1 MYHRC
6 PSLKNALD
14 THIRHIQ
21 RILQM
26 NGIVIFIALIMFLWL
41 GRSIL
46 IPLLVATFLWYLINA
61 TATYVRKVFPYNS
74 DRLRIARPIASRA
87 FDWISNTLS
96 VLAMCGLIYFFATQ
110 IQPMF
115 RELLVALPELQHRF
129 VQFSHYLSES
139 LGIRFDASM
148 IPNIANI
155 ATGIGAS
162 VANILTSTGMIL
174 VYMIFMFIEQSTFN
188 KKITALIPNK
198 SKYKKARYIIDS
210 IDENMKKYL
219 FMKTVLSG
227 ITGVLSYFW
236 LQMIGVEFA
245 GIWAFIVFIT
255 SYIPTIGAIVA
266 CALPILYSLV
276 MAPSLQQPILTAI
289 GLITLQI
296 VFGNILEPKFTGK
309 TLNLSTLAILINL
322 VFWGM
327 IWGIAGM
334 FFSVP
339 LLVAIFIITA
349 QFDSTRWIAILLSA
363 DGKIPDKN
371 EE

>member
-1 MYHRC
+1 
-6 PSLKNALD
+6 
-14 THIRHIQ
+14 
-21 RILQM
+21 M
-26 NGIVIFIALIMFLWL
+26 NGIILFAALIVFLWL

-61 TATYVRKVFPYNS
+61 TSSYFRKIMPYNS
-74 DRLRIARPIASRA
+74 EENKKHRPILSRS
-87 FDWISNTLS
+87 FDWASNILSTLILCS
-96 VLAMCGLIYFFATQ
+96 LLYFFVTQ

-115 RELLVALPELQHRF
+115 KELIGAMPLIQHKLVLF
-129 VQFSHYLSES
+129 GDYLSES
-139 LGIRFDASM
+139 LGIHFDASM

-155 ATGIGAS
+155 ATNIGAS
-162 VANILTSTGMIL
+162 AANLVTSAGMIL
-174 VYMIFMFIEQSTFN
+174 IYMLFMFIEQSTFN
-188 KKITALIPNK
+188 KKFAVLFPNK
-198 SKYKKARYIIDS
+198 TQSKKMRYILDS
-210 IDENMKKYL
+210 IDNNMKKYL
-219 FMKTVLSG
+219 FMKTLLSG
-227 ITGVLSYFW
+227 ITGILSYFW

-266 CALPILYSLV
+266 CGLPIIFSLIT
-276 MAPSLQQPILTAI
+276 APSLHQPILTAI
-289 GLITLQI
+289 GLIGLQI
-296 VFGNILEPKFTGK
+296 IFGNILEPKFTGK

-339 LLVAIFIITA
+339 LLVATFIITA
-349 QFDSTRWIAILLSA
+349 QFDSTRWIAVLLSA
-363 DGKIPDKN
+363 DGKIPDKR

>member
-1 MYHRC
+1 
-6 PSLKNALD
+6 
-14 THIRHIQ
+14 
-21 RILQM
+21 M
-26 NGIVIFIALIMFLWL
+26 NNLIWIIGLVLILWL
-41 GRSIL
+41 GRSIF

-61 TATYVRKVFPYNS
+61 IATYVRKIFPLNDENS
-74 DRLRIARPIASRA
+74 RASRPMA
-87 FDWISNTLS
+87 ARMYDWTSNILA
-96 VLAMCGLIYFFATQ
+96 VLAMCGLIYFLATQ
-110 IQPMF
+110 IQPMYK
-115 RELLVALPELQHRF
+115 ELVAALPGLQEQF
-129 VQFSHYLSES
+129 VKFGNYLSNS
-139 LGIRFDASM
+139 LGITFDASM
-148 IPNIANI
+148 LPNIANI
-155 ATGIGAS
+155 ATNIGSS
-162 VANILTSTGMIL
+162 VAGIVTSTGMII
-174 VYMIFMFIEQSTFN
+174 VYMLFMFIEQSTFN
-188 KKITALIPNK
+188 KKFSALIPNK
-198 SKYKKARYIIDS
+198 KEYKKARFIVDS
-210 IDENMKKYL
+210 IDDNMKKYL

-245 GIWAFIVFIT
+245 GIWAFIVFVT

-276 MAPSLQQPILTAI
+276 TATSLQQPLLTAV
-289 GLITLQI
+289 GLIALQVI
-296 VFGNILEPKFTGK
+296 FGNILEPKFTGK

-322 VFWGM
+322 VFWGT

-363 DGKIPDKN
+363 DGKIPDKS